1 MFAVNRLRSKRRYMS
16 GMRAAYIFFAVI
28 FSISCSG
35 GEMSEKNGILDDIK
49 NIPGSVWKNLSEKKI
64 YFGHQSVGFNII
76 DGMNDVM
83 KNDQRVKLNIV
94 ETNDPSEFDKPLF
107 AHSRVGENQDPIS
120 KNNTFKEIMKKGIGG
135 SADFSFF
142 KYCYIDIK
150 SETDIEKL
158 FTEYRDTLSQLNND
172 YPGTTFIHVTVPLV
186 VVQKGPRVWVK
197 KIIGRAIGGYNDN
210 IRRNQFNDMLKNYYL
225 GKEPVFELGR
235 IESTFADGS
244 IETFK
249 KDGKVYHAMVP
260 QYASDGRHLNE
271 KGRKIV
277 AEQLLIFL
285 ANLADSAKQK

>member
-1 MFAVNRLRSKRRYMS
+1 MKTLHIFIAVVLL
-16 GMRAAYIFFAVI
+16 
-28 FSISCSG
+28 ISCTG
-35 GEMSEKNGILDDIK
+35 GEMSEKSDILDDIK

-76 DGMNDVM
+76 DGMNDVI
-83 KNDQRVKLNIV
+83 KENPQVKLNIV
-94 ETNDPSEFDKPLF
+94 ETNDQSEFDKPLF

-120 KNNTFKEIMKKGIGG
+120 KNNAFKDIMKKGIGA

-158 FTEYRDTLSQLNND
+158 FIEYRDVLAQLKND

-186 VVQKGPRVWVK
+186 VVQKGSRVWVK
-197 KIIGRAIGGYNDN
+197 KMIGRAIGGYDDN
-210 IRRNQFNDMLKNYYL
+210 IRRNQFNEKLRDHYL
-225 GKEPVFELGR
+225 GKEPVFDLGR
-235 IESTFADGS
+235 IESTFINGS
-244 IETFK
+244 IETFS
-249 KDGKVYHAMVP
+249 KDGKVYSAMVP

-285 ANLADSAKQK
+285 ANLSASPDQK